1 MQVRAVYQP
10 VRTWSNTHRAGT
22 PLLRLSPA
30 SQTAGATAPEGIDPS
45 STPNASLT
53 VQQRESAVVDLPS
66 VPEVLA
72 AGLQPTAGRPLAGES
87 WTAAETSAHSV
98 TDAAL
103 PSAYHRIDQASF
115 ISARQTE
122 ARRLPKSA
130 MFRHEGVYWQ
140 ILYEGRCIR
149 IRSGKGLFYLRHL
162 LQHPGEKIH
171 VSSLA
176 ALGDHYSR
184 PGRSTADRGLDVP
197 PDPPL
202 LAHDLGGVIDSR
214 ATSEYRAR
222 LDELR
227 SDLEEA
233 SQWAD
238 FGRAASIQREIEFIH
253 KELASAYGL
262 TGRLRRLD
270 DQIER
275 TRKAVWNR
283 IRDSI
288 ANIAKQN
295 PILGR
300 HLRNSI
306 QTGLSCEYS
315 PENDVSWTF

>member
-1 MQVRAVYQP
+1 MRAISV
-10 VRTWSNTHRAGT
+10 VENGT
-22 PLLRLSPA
+22 L
-30 SQTAGATAPEGIDPS
+30 ATTREA
-45 STPNASLT
+45 
-53 VQQRESAVVDLPS
+53 QRELFRD
-66 VPEVLA
+66 E
-72 AGLQPTAGRPLAGES
+72 GE
-87 WTAAETSAHSV
+87 
-98 TDAAL
+98 
-103 PSAYHRIDQASF
+103 
-115 ISARQTE
+115 
-122 ARRLPKSA
+122 
-130 MFRHEGVYWQ
+130 YWQ
-140 ILYEGRCIR
+140 ILYEGKCLHIQ
-149 IRSGKGLFYLRHL
+149 SLKGLFYLRHL
-162 LQHPGEKIH
+162 LQHPDDKIH

-288 ANIAKQN
+288 VRIAKQN
-295 PILGR
+295 PALGR
-300 HLRNSI
+300 HLSNAIR
-306 QTGLSCEYS
+306 TGLLCRYS
-315 PENDVSWTF
+315 PENTVCWDF